1 MLNSLDRVAASTAF
15 LSSLLECLVF
25 VARRVIN
32 SPLNDA
38 ASMIRGTSWEE
49 AVDID
54 KAVTNFLQEQVKQV
68 WDELS
73 SGRLKVPGKSAGQ
86 ELAKA
91 LSSLYKLR
99 SGIFHLLTSTCAI
112 TEKIMSL
119 AYRFV

>member
-1 MLNSLDRVAASTAF
+1 
-15 LSSLLECLVF
+15 
-25 VARRVIN
+25 
-32 SPLNDA
+32 
-38 ASMIRGTSWEE
+38 MIRGTSGEE